1 MKEDFLSRAILLMHS
16 QPLVS
21 MVAEME
27 DSFTIVHPRRRG
39 RVLAVALSES
49 SSASV
54 TSPPKYPPKYPLLY
68 FSRNFVVLSV
78 ITSI

>member
-54 TSPPKYPPKYPLLY
+54 TSPPKYPLLY